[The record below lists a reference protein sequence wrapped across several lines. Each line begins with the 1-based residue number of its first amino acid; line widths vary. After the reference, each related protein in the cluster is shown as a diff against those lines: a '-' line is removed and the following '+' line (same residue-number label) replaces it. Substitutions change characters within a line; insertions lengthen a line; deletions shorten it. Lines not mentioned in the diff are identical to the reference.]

1 MNFSSLRILSV
12 VLALVFLGFSRS
24 EAQVTNLLT
33 SFSDNFNR
41 TNGAIGTNYTL
52 GAGSPYVITN
62 NQLLRTGTDE
72 ALTFLNVGA
81 LPTAAQFDGG
91 SSYSSS
97 IDLFFDNQ
105 TNSRLF
111 GLLLNYSNSANYGA
125 VAIRG
130 DGNNQLQWR
139 SRFGGTGGSQ
149 GIFSSISYTT
159 NTWYTVTVS
168 AIEAGFYNIALAVR
182 GSTNVLRS
190 GVFQYT
196 NVLSGGTMGFYG
208 DTGSPGTNNFF
219 DNLSVAVEQSP
230 VFTAGTASWT
240 TGFSF
245 APSNGLGLLFA
256 GEGGTAN
263 NDIATDSLNS
273 VDYLKFTTAS
283 GAYTL
288 EADFGAA
295 GYDPATPLTLADG
308 GIFNASSNQQ
318 TVNLA
323 LTLTS
328 VQGFTAGT
336 ENITMGGVLAGTGGV
351 SKLGTGT
358 LVLLKDNTYTGGTLI
373 QAGAVQLGEGGE
385 AGLVA
390 TGITNNGT
398 LIYNRNDEKSLGAI
412 AGPGTVIVNSG
423 TLNTRGASTLA
434 TTNLIINAGMVLGA
448 SANSFGVGAITL
460 GNLDG
465 GAESAT
471 IRFAD
476 NRAPTFSNN
485 VLLGNTAG
493 SLLIQV
499 GTEGVPGTLTF
510 NGGISGD
517 NSLEI
522 RNEGSGTTNNLMAFT
537 GSLNPTGRLS
547 YRGLNSRDLTTFS
560 GNLGSSLQGLTVI
573 SGRLTLSGANSGFT
587 GDVAING
594 GTVTLSGGNN
604 RLGASGNVAV
614 AGGAVLNVDG
624 NSQTFGILTGNGT
637 VTNSAGTLTFDIS
650 ESNHFDGVISG
661 AGSVTKIGLGT
672 MSLGGA
678 STHSGGT
685 LISAGALQINN
696 GGSLTG
702 AITNNAALIYNRSDF
717 VAINSGITGTAPIIQ
732 NGTGVLSTR
741 AALTTTNFIINAGT
755 VSFANNNNP
764 LGVGTVNL
772 GAADGNAPATMFFDD
787 NGGSTY
793 TNPIVLG
800 GTSGALTLATRL
812 QDRGISN
819 TGFLTFD
826 AAFSGNNSLT
836 IAVSNNIATNNA
848 WVVRFMGPINPSGLL
863 NYTNTFAGTNAA
875 RTRIVGSVGANVAGI
890 NIANGIFV
898 LEGANS
904 MTNDISVNG
913 GLLELA
919 SSGSALFE
927 VGANGVNNAISGAGS
942 ALFQGTFVIDLTD
955 AATAEGSTW
964 ALANVAAQTF
974 DGSFQVQ
981 NFSDPESDGT
991 WIFITNGATYQFS
1004 EATGA
1009 LTVQGAPLNPY
1020 NVWTTIYGLT
1030 GTNAVG
1036 TADPDTD
1043 GFDNT
1048 MEYAFDGDPT
1058 VGTAAFARATRRGTN
1073 VVVSFVGRKVPAEA
1087 TYFVLSTTN
1096 LSLEPWTTNNS
1107 VVVTNAADQSGILL
1121 PADYERREFL
1131 APPASKDFF
1140 RIKAE
1145 VAAP

>member
-1 MNFSSLRILSV
+1 MKIPPTIIA
-12 VLALVFLGFSRS
+12 LAFLASASQG
-24 EAQVTNLLT
+24 QLLT
-33 SFSDNFNR
+33 NFSDNFTR
-41 TNGAIGTNYTL
+41 ADGAIGTNYTL
-52 GAGSPYVITN
+52 GRGSAYIVTN
-62 NQLLRTGTDE
+62 NTLLRTGADE
-72 ALTFLNVGA
+72 DLTYLNVGT
-81 LPTAAQFDGG
+81 LPTSANLANGY
-91 SSYSSS
+91 SWSSS
-97 IDLFFDNQ
+97 LDLYFDTQ
-105 TNSRLF
+105 TTSRLF
-111 GLLLNYSNSANYGA
+111 GLMLNYTNNDNYGA
-125 VAIRG
+125 LAIRG
-130 DGNNQLQWR
+130 DANNQLQWR
-139 SRFGGTGGSQ
+139 ARDGGTGSSAPV
-149 GIFSSISYTT
+149 FSGVSWTT
-159 NTWYTVTVS
+159 NTWYTVKVNS
-168 AIEAGFYNIALAVR
+168 SQAGVYNVVLSLQ
-182 GSTNVLRS
+182 GSTNILQAGS
-190 GVFQYT
+190 FIDST
-196 NVLSGGTMGFYG
+196 PLSGGYLGFFG

-219 DNLSVAVEQSP
+219 DNLQATVFAPVTWAGGSGVWSTGFDVAP
-230 VFTAGTASWT
+230 TASNN
-240 TGFSF
+240 
-245 APSNGLGLLFA
+245 AVFA
-256 GEGGTAN
+256 GAGGTATN
-263 NDIATDSLNS
+263 NIASATLGGLNAI
-273 VDYLKFTTAS
+273 YFKAGA

-288 EADFGAA
+288 TADSGSA
-295 GYDPATPLTLADG
+295 GFAGSPLTLAAGLIND
-308 GIFNASSNQQ
+308 SSSAQ

-323 LTLTS
+323 LALTGPQTVNAAS
-328 VQGFTAGT
+328 N
-336 ENITMGGVLAGTGGV
+336 NITLSGVVSGVGGLTKTGA
-351 SKLGTGT
+351 GT
-358 LVLLKDNTYTGGTLI
+358 LVMTAANSYTGGTTI
-373 QAGAVQLGEGGE
+373 SGGAVQIGNGG
-385 AGLVA
+385 ASGAVG
-390 TGITNNGT
+390 TGSITNNAT
-398 LIYNRNDEKSLGAI
+398 LIYNRSDEISLGAV
-412 AGPGTVIVNSG
+412 AGTGTVIVNSG
-423 TLNTRGASTLA
+423 TLNTRGSSTLA
-434 TTNLIINAGMVLGA
+434 TTNLIINAGTVLGA
-448 SANSFGVGAITL
+448 NSGSFGAGNITL
-460 GNLDG
+460 GNTNG
-465 GAESAT
+465 GSSTAT
-471 IRFAD
+471 LRFAD
-476 NRAPTFSNN
+476 NNAFTYNN
-485 VLLGNTAG
+485 NILLGTTSG
-493 SLLIQV
+493 QLMIQI
-499 GTEGVPGTLTF
+499 GTEGVAGTMTFAGNLTGNNSLRIQNEGNGSATNRLTF
-510 NGGISGD
+510 S
-517 NSLEI
+517 
-522 RNEGSGTTNNLMAFT
+522 
-537 GSLNPTGRLS
+537 GSLNNAGRLN
-547 YRGLNSRDLTTFS
+547 YVGLNSQDLTTLS
-560 GNLGSSLQGLTVI
+560 GNLGANVQGITVTSGNLTV
-573 SGRLTLSGANSGFT
+573 SGTNSSFV

-594 GTVTLSGGNN
+594 GVVTLSGGNS
-604 RLGASGNVAV
+604 RLGASASAAV
-614 AGGAVLNVDG
+614 AGGAVLNVGG
-624 NSQTFGILTGNGT
+624 NSQTFGVLTGTGT
-637 VTNSAGTLTFDIS
+637 VTNSAGTITFDIS

-702 AITNNAALIYNRSDF
+702 AITNNAALIYNRSDSLT
-717 VAINSGITGTAPIIQ
+717 INSGITGTAPIIQ

-848 WVVRFMGPINPSGLL
+848 WVVRFMGPINNAGLL
-863 NYTNTFAGTNAA
+863 TYTNTFAGTNAA
-875 RTRIVGSVGANVAGI
+875 RTRILGSLGANVAGI
-890 NIANGIFV
+890 NMANGVLV
-898 LEGANS
+898 LEGNNS

-1020 NVWTTIYGLT
+1020 NVWTSIYGLA

-1058 VGTAAFARATRRGTN
+1058 VGTAAFASATRRGTN

-1107 VVVTNAADQSGILL
+1107 VVVTIAADQSGILL